1 MNPIL
6 TEPGVKLFLSKQF
19 ENYKIFKEKHISLIV
34 NISLFL
40 LLILIISCFLYFN
53 YKGKLTKE
61 EIYEKNEIKKK
72 YILSKINKFKI
83 LRNKA
88 NYNTI
93 TNLPNLEKM

>member
-6 TEPGVKLFLSKQF
+6 TEPGVKIFLSNQF
-19 ENYKIFKEKHISLIV
+19 ENYKIFKEKHISFFV

-40 LLILIISCFLYFN
+40 LLLLIIFCFIYFN
-53 YKGKLTKE
+53 YKGKPSKE
-61 EIYEKNEIKKK
+61 DIYKKNEIKKK
-72 YILSKINKFKI
+72 YILSKINQYQI